1 MKDTI
6 LSICLGNDSKNLLGC
21 KNDSILIYNLI
32 MEFVDKE
39 LEEKWLTPY
48 LLFNENITEK
58 KIKNIIK
65 NSDIFNKLFIYYSG
79 HGLLDGSIN
88 IFTNNMI
95 SDINFIKVLDSYIS
109 SNIELYIILDSCY
122 AGSFKILP
130 YNKIKKIHLIGSTKS
145 NQKANESIINFNNLE
160 KNIRYYKNSFNL
172 FEDNIILG
180 MFTYN
185 FYNLLKK
192 SIYSINNWNKILD
205 DNIWYLIDKN
215 LDQFPIIFW

>member
-160 KNIRYYKNSFNL
+160 KNNSINSIYNGIAITIDML
-172 FEDNIILG
+172 EDNPTKVRLFVLRSFG
-180 MFTYN
+180 ES
-185 FYNLLKK
+185 FYHSITDASLEFGYK
-192 SIYSINNWNKILD
+192 SI
-205 DNIWYLIDKN
+205 
-215 LDQFPIIFW
+215 